1 MTAKKNSKVVTLS
14 PAAGTEMSVHPGTMI
29 NALMAMPDIDVGKL
43 EKMFE
48 LQERFE
54 TNLARKAYH
63 DAMAKFG
70 ALIPIM
76 TYDSDVSYP
85 GKDGKPGTDYSF
97 TSLAGSMKLCQPAME
112 QCGLKAT
119 WKTESGDGGQTKVT
133 CFMTHA
139 LGHSEET
146 SLSAL
151 PDPSGGKNAIQ
162 AVKSTVSYLKRITFE
177 AIAGLATKKDDAD
190 DGKDASPEVEC
201 ISKQQLKSLTTKIKK
216 VGAETDKLLALFEL
230 KTLADLKVDQYQPFH
245 ALLAAKEAVAR
256 NAEALKS

>member
-1 MTAKKNSKVVTLS
+1 MTAKKSNSVVKLP
-14 PAAGTEMSVHPGTMI
+14 PAAGTEMSVHPGQMI
-29 NALMAMPDIDVGKL
+29 QALMAMPDVDVGKL

-54 TNLARKAYH
+54 ANIARKAYH
-63 DAMAKFG
+63 DAMARFG

-76 TYDSDVSYP
+76 TYDSKVHYK
-85 GKDGKPGTDYSF
+85 GKDGKPDTDYGF
-97 TSLAGSMKLCQPAME
+97 TSLAGSMKLCQEAME
-112 QCGLKAT
+112 KCELKVT
-119 WKTESGDGGQTKVT
+119 WKTESSETGHTKVT
-133 CFMTHA
+133 CYMTHA

-146 SLSAL
+146 SLTAL

-177 AIAGLATKKDDAD
+177 SIAGLATKADDAD

-201 ISKQQLKSLTTKIKK
+201 ISNQQLKSLTTKIAK
-216 VGAETDKLLALFEL
+216 VGAETPKLLALFEI
-230 KTLADLKVDQYQPFH
+230 KTLAELKVDQYQPFH

-256 NAEALKS
+256 NAEATK

>member
-1 MTAKKNSKVVTLS
+1 
-14 PAAGTEMSVHPGTMI
+14 
-29 NALMAMPDIDVGKL
+29 
-43 EKMFE
+43 
-48 LQERFE
+48 
-54 TNLARKAYH
+54 
-63 DAMAKFG
+63 
-70 ALIPIM
+70 M
-76 TYDSDVSYP
+76 TYDSDVTYK
-85 GKDGKPGTDYSF
+85 GKDGKPDTDYSF

-112 QCGLKAT
+112 QCGLKAS
-119 WKTESGDGGQTKVT
+119 WKTESGDGGQTRVT

-139 LGHSEET
+139 LGHSEST

-177 AIAGLATKKDDAD
+177 AIAGLATKADDAD

-201 ISKQQLKSLTTKIKK
+201 ISKQQLKSLTTKIAK
-216 VGAETDKLLALFEL
+216 VGAETDKLLALFEI

-256 NAEALKS
+256 NAEATK

>member
-1 MTAKKNSKVVTLS
+1 MTKKSNAVVKLPT
-14 PAAGTEMSVHPGTMI
+14 AGTEMSVHPGTMI
-29 NALMAMPDIDVGKL
+29 QALMAMPDIDVEKL

-48 LQERFE
+48 LQERYE
-54 TNLARKAYH
+54 KNIARKEYH
-63 DAMAKFG
+63 TAMAKFG

-76 TYDSDVSYP
+76 TYDSDVHYK
-85 GKDGKPGTDYSF
+85 GKDGKPDTDYSF
-97 TSLAGSMKLCQPAME
+97 ASLAGSMKLCQEAME

-119 WKTESGDGGQTKVT
+119 WKTETGDQGMTKVT

-146 SLSAL
+146 SLNAL

-201 ISKQQLKSLTTKIKK
+201 ISKQQLKSLTTKIAK

-256 NAEALKS
+256 NKEATK